1 MRVSE
6 RSRQNTQR
14 DQRMSDNRKPQTD
27 QIPAPAG
34 LGPGV
39 IISPDTLAENRLPPR
54 QVRTRKW
61 PVLDAFGPAEGKN
74 ILDNSKSSIFL
85 PCGDRLGRMGVRSYR
100 SCRVAGLL
108 HLGGI

>member
-1 MRVSE
+1 MRVRG
-6 RSRQNTQR
+6 RSRQNNQR
-14 DQRMSDNRKPQTD
+14 DQRMSDNRKLRTD

-61 PVLDAFGPAEGKN
+61 PVLDAFGSPDIDLDEWEFEVIGRSEERRVGKE
-74 ILDNSKSSIFL
+74 
-85 PCGDRLGRMGVRSYR
+85 CRSR
-100 SCRVAGLL
+100 WSP
-108 HLGGI
+108 